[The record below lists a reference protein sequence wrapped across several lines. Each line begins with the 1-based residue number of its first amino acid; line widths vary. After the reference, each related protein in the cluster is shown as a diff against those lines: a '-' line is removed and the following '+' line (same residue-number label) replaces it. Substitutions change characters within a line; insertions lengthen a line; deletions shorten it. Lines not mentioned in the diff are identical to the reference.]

1 MLQKIKRERIP
12 YQIASQIRELILS
25 GKLLPGQSLPQEK
38 ELVAELEVSRQTL
51 REALRILEAIG
62 LIEVRKGAGGG
73 AVVVKM
79 GSDKLFETISN
90 FLFFR
95 DLSLSHLG
103 EIRKLTE
110 PYCAKIAA
118 ERLSPD
124 QLEKLRALNRECEDM
139 ITRGEDIVG
148 GRSEVEFHSILARST
163 GNPVMMMIEESV
175 SFLLVEIKIE
185 LKPDIEFSR
194 KILNSHKCIL
204 KALEERN
211 GSAAAEEMYN
221 HVCEVDEIL
230 QKLEIMRG

>member
-12 YQIASQIRELILS
+12 YQIASQIRELILT
-25 GKLLPGQSLPQEK
+25 GKLLPGQSLPHEK

-79 GSDKLFETISN
+79 GSDKLCETISN

-110 PYCAKIAA
+110 PYYAKIAA
-118 ERLSPD
+118 ERLGPD
-124 QLEKLRALNRECEDM
+124 ELEKLRGLNRECEEM

-163 GNPVMMMIEESV
+163 ENPVIMMIEEFV
-175 SFLLVEIKIE
+175 SFLMIEMKIE
-185 LKPDIEFSR
+185 LKPDKEFSQ
-194 KILNSHKCIL
+194 KILNAHKRIL
-204 KALEERN
+204 KAIEEKDA
-211 GSAAAEEMYN
+211 STASKEMYN
-221 HVCEVDEIL
+221 HVCEVDDIL